1 MHVANNKFSETLQR
15 LQTFKTMYDY
25 NARLKTF
32 ADWPFTE
39 NCKCTPE
46 NMAKAG
52 FIHCPTENEPDV
64 ACCFFCL
71 KELEGWEPDDDP
83 RVEHSKRST
92 TCGFLSLT
100 KSTDEL
106 TMEELL
112 RLEVSRIK
120 IFYRKFASVVTQYL
134 DEEMTATTRR
144 LVEYFANQ
152 HNCSLEMDL
161 QL

>member
-1 MHVANNKFSETLQR
+1 
-15 LQTFKTMYDY
+15 
-25 NARLKTF
+25 
-32 ADWPFTE
+32 
-39 NCKCTPE
+39 
-46 NMAKAG
+46 MAKAG

-83 RVEHSKRST
+83 RTEHSKRST

-100 KSTDEL
+100 KGTDEL
-106 TMEELL
+106 TMEEML
-112 RLEVSRIK
+112 RLEVFRIK
-120 IFYRKFASVVTQYL
+120 SFYRKFASVVTQYL
-134 DEEMTATTRR
+134 EEEMMATTRR

-152 HNCSLEMDL
+152 HNCSLEMDF

>member
-1 MHVANNKFSETLQR
+1 MHGSKKRFMQVVQHLTDFR
-15 LQTFKTMYDY
+15 IMYDY
-25 NARLKTF
+25 NKRLSSFT
-32 ADWPFTE
+32 DWPFTE

-52 FIHCPTENEPDV
+52 FVHCPTENEPDV

-71 KELEGWEPDDDP
+71 KELEGWEPEDDP
-83 RVEHSKRST
+83 LTEHSKRSV
-92 TCGFLSLT
+92 TCGFLSLN
-100 KSTDEL
+100 KNTDEL
-106 TMEELL
+106 TMEEFL
-112 RLEVSRIK
+112 RLEVFRIK
-120 IFYRKFASVVTQYL
+120 TFYRKFSTVVAEYL

-161 QL
+161 ER